1 MIARYIGISLA
12 LLSITAA
19 SAQDTEQKEEKT
31 AQKSVNIG
39 LVYPISTTGL
49 NAPKTA
55 NYFSANAIGGISYD
69 ELSFCGSGLTNVVKH
84 NANGLIAAGF
94 SNHIMNDAKGLQAAG
109 FVNTV
114 RNNTTGLAAA
124 GFMNYAGSMRG
135 AQLAGCVNV
144 TRHDTKGLQAA
155 GFANVAEN
163 ADVQL
168 AGFVNVSKT
177 TKTQFA
183 GFINASKNANTQI
196 AGFINAA
203 KNVKGV
209 QLAGFINVAN
219 KVDGAQIA
227 GFINI
232 ADSCDYPIGLI
243 NIVKNGEKNIGVTVD
258 ESLTTMVTFRSGG
271 KKLYGILGIG
281 ANMQQNVSD
290 IFNYGDWPFYA
301 MEGGLGAHIPI
312 SRTFRVN
319 VEGVATSLSDFYV
332 GYYIRTSLRVLPSIT
347 LGKHTEIFAGPTI
360 NVEHS
365 NISRGA
371 GGVAT
376 NYIWGTN
383 LWNSLTGLYV
393 GAMGGIAYKF

>member
-1 MIARYIGISLA
+1 MIARYIGLSLA

-19 SAQDTEQKEEKT
+19 SAQETEQKEGHNT
-31 AQKSVNIG
+31 HKSVNIG

-49 NAPKTA
+49 NAPRTS

-84 NANGLIAAGF
+84 NATGLIAAGF

-109 FVNTV
+109 FMNTV
-114 RNNTTGLAAA
+114 RNSTTGLAAA
-124 GFMNYAGSMRG
+124 GFMNYTGSMRG
-135 AQLAGCVNV
+135 TQLAGFVNV

-155 GFANVAEN
+155 GFANVSKN

-168 AGFVNVSKT
+168 SGFVNVAKNN
-177 TKTQFA
+177 KTQFA
-183 GFINASKNANTQI
+183 GFINASKNTNTQI
-196 AGFINAA
+196 AGFINIA
-203 KNVKGV
+203 K
-209 QLAGFINVAN
+209 
-219 KVDGAQIA
+219 KVEGAQIA

-232 ADSCDYPIGLI
+232 ADSCDYPIGLV
-243 NIVKNGEKNIGVTVD
+243 NIVKNGEQNLGVTVD

-271 KKLYGILGIG
+271 KRLYGILGVG
-281 ANMQQNVSD
+281 ANLQQNVSD

-301 MEGGLGAHIPI
+301 LEGGLGAHIPI
-312 SRTFRVN
+312 ARNFRLN
-319 VEGVATSLSDFYV
+319 LEGVATSLSDFYV
-332 GYYIRTSLRVLPSIT
+332 GYYMRTSLRILPSVTI
-347 LGKHTEIFAGPTI
+347 GKHTELFAGPTL

-371 GGVAT
+371 GGIAT

-383 LWNSLTGLYV
+383 LWNSLTGLYI
-393 GAMGGIAYKF
+393 GAMGGIVYKF

>member
-1 MIARYIGISLA
+1 M
-12 LLSITAA
+12 TTA
-19 SAQDTEQKEEKT
+19 SAQETEQKEEKII
-31 AQKSVNIG
+31 QKSVNIG

-49 NAPKTA
+49 NAPRTS

-69 ELSFCGSGLTNVVKH
+69 ELSFCGSGFTNVVKH
-84 NANGLIAAGF
+84 DARGLIAAGF

-124 GFMNYAGSMRG
+124 GFVNYSGSMRG
-135 AQLAGCVNV
+135 TQLAGFANI
-144 TRHDTKGLQAA
+144 TRYETKGVQAA
-155 GFANVAEN
+155 GFANVSKD

-168 AGFVNVSKT
+168 GGFMNVAKE

-183 GFINASKNANTQI
+183 GFINAGKNTNTQI

-203 KNVKGV
+203 KDVKGAQV
-209 QLAGFINVAN
+209 AGFINVAK
-219 KVDGAQIA
+219 KVEGAQIA

-232 ADSCDYPIGLI
+232 ADSCDYPIGLV

-271 KKLYGILGIG
+271 KKLYGILGVG
-281 ANMQQNVSD
+281 ANMQQNVGD

-301 MEGGLGAHIPI
+301 LEGGLGAHIPI
-312 SRTFRVN
+312 VKNFRVN
-319 VEGVATSLSDFYV
+319 LEGVATSLSDFYV
-332 GYYIRTSLRVLPSIT
+332 GYYVRTSLRILPSVTI
-347 LGKHTEIFAGPTI
+347 GKHTEIFAGPTL

-365 NISRGA
+365 NISRG
-371 GGVAT
+371 GGGIAT

-383 LWNSLTGLYV
+383 LRNSLAGLYL